1 MPGHH
6 GGPSISGSKP
16 KPKPSKPSSSSGFFG
31 SMYTSPGSS
40 TQQQGPPNLSS
51 VGFNE
56 GQVDPGL
63 ASGVMQAGGMSAQ
76 QANQIAQETMGNT
89 GQGFGIT
96 GTGNFGTQDTSGSGT
111 DQGTDTSSSE
121 TSSSETKS
129 PLDKFNNFM
138 AFGKPIK
145 DLKDNDLKLILE
157 QVKLYQDGMPNY
169 FQGIPGG
176 FNFVKG
182 IFNSMGQGLERSG
195 EFGGVEGSP
204 TLEGLEKIIRDL
216 DPDSNMLDSFKQ
228 ADPAAY
234 LDTFGLPQTDA
245 GLDFFANLSLDDDTV
260 DKYTQQKIIEA
271 RERLNDKTKLRRQ
284 EKYPEGIQNLQPGK
298 IIQDDG
304 FGDVV
309 LGYGPMDRMGYTAV
323 MPREGYQYSYD
334 QQGRRYEIPIGGN
347 QSGTTY
353 GGNPFT
359 FREGGPNIPPQA
371 IGDKFK
377 TGIPS
382 LAPTSIDY
390 ASMGPQYG
398 GYVNQGISD
407 PRFASYLQNLQMFPR
422 RS

>member
-96 GTGNFGTQDTSGSGT
+96 GTGNFGTQDTSGSG
-111 DQGTDTSSSE
+111 QGTDTSSSE

-407 PRFASYLQNLQMFPR
+407 PRFASYFQNLQMFPR

>member
-407 PRFASYLQNLQMFPR
+407 PRFASYFQNLQMFPR